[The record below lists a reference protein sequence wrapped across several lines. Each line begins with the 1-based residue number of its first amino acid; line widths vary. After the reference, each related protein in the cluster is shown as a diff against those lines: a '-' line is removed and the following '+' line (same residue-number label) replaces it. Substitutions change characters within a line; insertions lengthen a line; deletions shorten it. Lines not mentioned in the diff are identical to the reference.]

1 MTAHWHIL
9 GAGSIGLL
17 WAAELSKAGHTVTL
31 IRHKQ
36 ETYPQHIRYNDDL
49 IALEVLHNSQ
59 VKRIDNLLITTKTW
73 QTLDAI
79 AAIQTALHSNTQIVL
94 LQNGMANQA
103 RLSEL
108 FPHNPVY
115 AAITTD
121 GALREQA
128 WQIKRTGIGR
138 TIYGAL
144 TAKASGLRPDLACD
158 LQLEKSESIQMALW
172 QKLAMNCCINPLTA
186 IYNCLNG
193 ELLQNAQAL
202 EQTQQILIECMLVG
216 EKLGF
221 AQALA
226 SIEEQVYAVM
236 QSTANNSSS
245 MREDVLNARPT
256 EIDAING
263 YIVEQG
269 QRLGIATP
277 VNLKILNHIKGI

>member
-1 MTAHWHIL
+1 MSTHWHIV

-17 WAAELSKAGHTVTL
+17 WAAELSKASHTVTL

-36 ETYPQHIRYNDDL
+36 EAYPQQIRYNDET
-49 IALEVLHNSQ
+49 ITLEVLHNSQ

-79 AAIQTALHSNTQIVL
+79 AAIQAALHTDTQIVL

-103 RLSEL
+103 HLSQL

-128 WQIKRTGIGR
+128 WQVKRTGIGR

-144 TAKASGLRPDLACD
+144 TAKAKTSQPNLVCG
-158 LQLEKSESIQMALW
+158 LQLEKSERVQTALW

-202 EQTQQILIECMLVG
+202 EQIQQILIECMLVA

-221 AQALA
+221 SQALA
-226 SIEEQVYAVM
+226 DIEEQVYAVM
-236 QSTANNSSS
+236 QSTASNSSS
-245 MREDVLNARPT
+245 MREDMLNEKPT

-277 VNLKILNHIKGI
+277 VNLEILNHIKGM